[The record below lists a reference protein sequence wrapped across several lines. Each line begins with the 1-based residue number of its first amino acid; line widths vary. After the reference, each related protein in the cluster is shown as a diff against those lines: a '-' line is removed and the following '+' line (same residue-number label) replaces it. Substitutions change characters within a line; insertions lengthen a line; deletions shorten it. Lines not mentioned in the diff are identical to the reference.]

1 MNKLQAGSKGLR
13 KYTLYW
19 PLFFLGP
26 FIICFLAFNLFPI
39 LFTLRTSF
47 FEWDGMA
54 DKVFVGLANYK
65 RVLLEDANCIYAED
79 HAAFVS
85 HIHFSGAVD
94 GGVSE

>member
-1 MNKLQAGSKGLR
+1 MNKLQTGSKGLK

-47 FEWDGMA
+47 LSGM
-54 DKVFVGLANYK
+54 VWQTRYLW
-65 RVLLEDANCIYAED
+65 E
-79 HAAFVS
+79 
-85 HIHFSGAVD
+85 
-94 GGVSE
+94 

>member
-47 FEWDGMA
+47 FEWDGT
-54 DKVFVGLANYK
+54 
-65 RVLLEDANCIYAED
+65 
-79 HAAFVS
+79 S
-85 HIHFSGAVD
+85 P
-94 GGVSE
+94 